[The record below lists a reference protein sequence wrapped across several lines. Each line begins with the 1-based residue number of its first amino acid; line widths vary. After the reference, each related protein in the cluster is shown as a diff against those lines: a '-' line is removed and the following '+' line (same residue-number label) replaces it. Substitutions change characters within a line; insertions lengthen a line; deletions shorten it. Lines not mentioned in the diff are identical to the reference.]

1 MAGTKGRPQGC
12 RFELYEDAVAEHRW
26 RVVAGNGE
34 IIGASTEGYVHA
46 DDAVRNALQLGIA
59 LLTLHA
65 DERLG

>member
-1 MAGTKGRPQGC
+1 MAPSRERPRGC
-12 RFELYEDAVAEHRW
+12 RFELYEDAVGEHRW
-26 RVVAGNGE
+26 RMTAGNGE
-34 IIGASTEGYVHA
+34 IIGASTEGYVAA

>member
-1 MAGTKGRPQGC
+1 MGTPRGRLQGC
-12 RFELYEDAVAEHRW
+12 RFELYEDAVSEHRW

-34 IIGASTEGYVHA
+34 IIGASTEGYVHQ

-65 DERLG
+65 EERLG